1 MKKSILVILI
11 IGVLLM
17 AVGCSDAVSETE
29 APEAVESTEESVIE
43 TEALTFEDGYLVS
56 KDWLKDNLENEN
68 LLVLDARGEKAYNG
82 GHIPGAIATSWQS
95 FSDMEGAPGDMGWGV
110 VKEANELSES
120 IAALGIDQD
129 KKIVVYTDV
138 LNGWGEDARIF
149 WTMEMAGLNNVRI
162 LDGGY
167 NLWEA
172 SDLEVSK
179 ETVQVEKSAFT
190 VETLDRSASIDLNT
204 LKDNYD
210 SYIVVDTRNQDEYE
224 GATNYGEARGGHL
237 PKAIHFT
244 FSNVLNEDGTFKD
257 TESLEETFSAAGLE
271 KEDKIVTYCTAGIR
285 SAHLQVALEMAGY
298 ENAVNYDASFYEWS
312 GNDEVSVEK

>member
-1 MKKSILVILI
+1 MKKNILVII
-11 IGVLLM
+11 VIGMLLM
-17 AVGCSDAVSETE
+17 AVGCSNTVNDSE
-29 APEAVESTEESVIE
+29 APEVPEESGTEI
-43 TEALTFEDGYLVS
+43 EALTFENDYLVS
-56 KDWLKDNLENEN
+56 KEWLNNNLENEN
-68 LLVLDARGEKAYNG
+68 LLILDARGEKAYNG

-110 VKEANELSES
+110 VKEANELSIS

-138 LNGWGEDARIF
+138 LNGWGEDARVF
-149 WTMEMAGLNNVRI
+149 WTLEMAGLNNVRI

-167 NLWEA
+167 NLWED

-179 ETVQVEKSAFT
+179 DTVQVEKSTFK
-190 VETLDRSASIDLNT
+190 VEALDRSASVDFHT

-210 SYIVVDTRNQDEYE
+210 DYVVVDTRNKDEYE

-237 PKAIHFT
+237 PAAIHFN
-244 FSNVLNEDGTFKD
+244 FSKVLNEDGTFKD
-257 TESLEETFSAAGLE
+257 VETLAEIFTAAGLE

-285 SAHLQVALEMAGY
+285 SAHLQIALEMAGY
-298 ENAVNYDASFYEWS
+298 ENAQNYDASFYEWS